1 MAAFSGFPGEED
13 DDASIQLAIAMSLED
28 EPDELAQKC
37 ALALADSAA
46 AKGVNLAKKVLKKLA
61 EDPDEK
67 YRRLREGNEK
77 TATLW
82 APSPC
87 QAVLE
92 AVGFERRLEGG
103 EVGEGGAAVGAEGGA
118 EVEGC
123 YRWHLPKGAEYDE
136 RARRAVDLMSADA
149 ATAGAGA
156 AGGRVS
162 VGGHGAASRPPIASR
177 PWECGI
183 CYREVRK
190 HNWAPR
196 GMMMMRARAPWEGM
210 QCDTCYSDRHRW
222 YVICGECFNDSRH
235 VQTEHAACSFSA
247 IGYGVAES
255 NEGQDTSGMNGR
267 APPPP
272 PPSSNRRGAFG

>member
-1 MAAFSGFPGEED
+1 MAAYGGFGEED
-13 DDASIQLAIAMSLED
+13 DDASIQLAIAMSLDDGEV
-28 EPDELAQKC
+28 DELGQKC
-37 ALALADSAA
+37 ALALADSSA
-46 AKGVNLAKKVLKKLA
+46 AKGVGLAKKVLKKLTT
-61 EDPDEK
+61 DSDEK
-67 YRRLREGNEK
+67 YRRLREGNAK
-77 TATLW
+77 TAALW

-92 AVGFERRLEGG
+92 TVGFERRLEV
-103 EVGEGGAAVGAEGGA
+103 VGDGGA
-118 EVEGC
+118 EVGGS
-123 YRWHLPKGAEYDE
+123 YWWHLPEGAEYDQ
-136 RARRAVDLMSADA
+136 RARRAVDLMSADDDA
-149 ATAGAGA
+149 AAALAAGVGGAG
-156 AGGRVS
+156 GGTS
-162 VGGHGAASRPPIASR
+162 VGGGGAASRPLIASR

-183 CYREVRK
+183 CYRAVRK

-235 VQTEHAACSFSA
+235 VQTEHAGCSFSA
-247 IGYGVAES
+247 IGYGIAES
-255 NEGQDTSGMNGR
+255 NEGQDTGGMNGR